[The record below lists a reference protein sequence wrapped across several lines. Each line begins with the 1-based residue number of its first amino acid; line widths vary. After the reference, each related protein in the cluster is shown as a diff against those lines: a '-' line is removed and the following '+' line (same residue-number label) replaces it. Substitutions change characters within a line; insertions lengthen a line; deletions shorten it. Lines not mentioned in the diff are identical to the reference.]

1 MTKRGFGCGVVLG
14 LVCCLVCCLGGSV
27 AAQAAAPEGQH
38 GGSGHG
44 TPGYLGIDCRDV
56 SDDQVSSLKLKDNH
70 GAEIVRVDH
79 DGPAGKMGL
88 REHDVV
94 LQMNGAAISG
104 RDQVSRLLRE
114 MPAGRSVALVISRDG
129 QQITL
134 TAQMANRT
142 DVERE
147 AWEQH
152 LTAPPP
158 LSGPQ
163 GPSSAGYSGD
173 ASAQTVSV
181 AAPAPAPKYSKGFLG
196 TILLSPAYTG
206 VMLERIGPQ
215 LEQFFGVPRGTGLL
229 VKSVD
234 NNSPA
239 AAAGVRAGDVV
250 VRANTRLI
258 SSMTDW
264 ARVVRDAK
272 GKAIAVVVLRDR
284 QEQTLQ
290 LTPDARKHS

>member
-1 MTKRGFGCGVVLG
+1 MTKRGFGCGVVLA
-14 LVCCLVCCLGGSV
+14 VVWCV
-27 AAQAAAPEGQH
+27 AAHAAAPEGQH
-38 GGSGHG
+38 GGVGHG
-44 TPGYLGIDCRDV
+44 APGYLGIDCRDV
-56 SDDQVSSLKLKDNH
+56 SDDEVAPLKLKDTR

-94 LQMNGAAISG
+94 LQMNGASISG

-114 MPAGRSVALVISRDG
+114 MPPGRSVALVISRDG

-152 LTAPPP
+152 LTAPAP

-173 ASAQTVSV
+173 ASAQTVSI
-181 AAPAPAPKYSKGFLG
+181 APPAPAPRYSKGFLG

-206 VMLERIGPQ
+206 VILERIGPQ

-250 VRANTRLI
+250 VRANTKLI
-258 SSMTDW
+258 ASMTDW
-264 ARVVRDAK
+264 TRVVREAK